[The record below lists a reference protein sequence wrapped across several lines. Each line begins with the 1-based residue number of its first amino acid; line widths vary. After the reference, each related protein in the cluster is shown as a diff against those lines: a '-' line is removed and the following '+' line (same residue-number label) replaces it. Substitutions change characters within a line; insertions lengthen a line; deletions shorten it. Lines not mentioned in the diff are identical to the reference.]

1 MTKLLSLSAL
11 LFVVSSHAQETKPEP
26 RPTLPG
32 LLKQLD
38 HKDPEVRAQAMM
50 ELGELGPKAAPA
62 VKRLVAA
69 LAEKNDDVRLNA
81 ALALGKIGKA
91 AVAPL
96 VPLLKSSDEE
106 VRFYAVWALGSVGP
120 EAAAAAKD
128 IIRVLADK
136 SDAVRRKAAYALGR
150 IGGDNET
157 VIDEL
162 AATLHDRD
170 EDVRAAAA
178 EALVKHG
185 AKAVPALVMVLGSCK
200 PGTAQLVVQS
210 LGEIGSDAKGAVPD
224 LRQLLLVK
232 GQPPDQAAWVAA
244 GLAKISK
251 HARDTLADGVK
262 DDRPFVRQASL
273 EALAQMQGE
282 GVSQLI
288 DGLGDKRVDVR
299 RTAARLLGPMNI
311 NDKVVVLG
319 LAFALKDEDD
329 LVRVRASESLENLTA
344 GARIALPHL
353 VRALPDSHAHV
364 RSHLLN
370 VLQALGVDQYAELRK
385 HFKSE
390 NAATRVYAACSMI
403 VARVDRQEAL
413 SVVRQALR
421 GKDPVVRVRAAHALA
436 FIAE

>member
-1 MTKLLSLSAL
+1 
-11 LFVVSSHAQETKPEP
+11 
-26 RPTLPG
+26 
-32 LLKQLD
+32 
-38 HKDPEVRAQAMM
+38 
-50 ELGELGPKAAPA
+50 
-62 VKRLVAA
+62 
-69 LAEKNDDVRLNA
+69 
-81 ALALGKIGKA
+81 
-91 AVAPL
+91 
-96 VPLLKSSDEE
+96 
-106 VRFYAVWALGSVGP
+106 
-120 EAAAAAKD
+120 
-128 IIRVLADK
+128 
-136 SDAVRRKAAYALGR
+136 
-150 IGGDNET
+150 
-157 VIDEL
+157 
-162 AATLHDRD
+162 
-170 EDVRAAAA
+170 
-178 EALVKHG
+178 
-185 AKAVPALVMVLGSCK
+185 
-200 PGTAQLVVQS
+200 
-210 LGEIGSDAKGAVPD
+210 
-224 LRQLLLVK
+224 LVK

-244 GLAKISK
+244 GLAKIGK
-251 HARDTLADGVK
+251 HALDALADGVK

-344 GARIALPHL
+344 GAPIALPHL

-413 SVVRQALR
+413 SVVRQALM

-436 FIAE
+436 FIAEDVPTILPVLTEALKDDRQSTREHALEALQALGKSAEAAAPAVLDVLRIPDYDLRRQALNTLRTVRGKPEDVVPVLAKYLREPSNFRIDILDMLWEYGPPAVPPLLEAMGDKADPHGP